1 MFVIQNKNTMKVAI
15 QSNRAPKPIGPYS
28 QAIQHGSMVFT
39 SGQIAIDPN
48 SGVYTPLSVK
58 EETHLVMKNLMALL
72 EEVNLSFD
80 NVVKAS
86 IFLQD
91 MGDFSEVNE
100 IYSQYLNAPYP
111 ARETVQVAMLPKG
124 AKVEISMIAIQNS

>member
-111 ARETVQVAMLPKG
+111 ARETIQVAMLPKG

>member
-48 SGVYTPLSVK
+48 SGVYTSLSVK

-100 IYSQYLNAPYP
+100 IYTQYLNAPYP